1 MGSKVEGRLR
11 LFFLVR
17 ARGNIWPSSALQSM
31 QNVWEKTCAVCA
43 ALGAMPSSLLPSSF
57 SPTANIFA
65 EKSVNPLPPKPFER
79 IFDRPPT
86 AVTLTDSTFLSINGY
101 KSESIARPTQI
112 STPDVPSVV
121 RALTFCKSRW
131 RLHSMAV
138 SAKGSR
144 TDPWLDLP
152 SVEKRAVRLMV
163 ISRFHLTLRDPLL
176 RRSLSRGVINLG
188 ME

>member
-1 MGSKVEGRLR
+1 MGSKVERRLR

-43 ALGAMPSSLLPSSF
+43 ALGAMPSSLPSLLPSSF

-86 AVTLTDSTFLSINGY
+86 VTDSTFLSINGY
-101 KSESIARPTQI
+101 KSQVQLKYRPPMCRVSGHLLSANQDGVSIQWRSRQRVLLQI
-112 STPDVPSVV
+112 
-121 RALTFCKSRW
+121 RGLIYR
-131 RLHSMAV
+131 V
-138 SAKGSR
+138 S
-144 TDPWLDLP
+144 
-152 SVEKRAVRLMV
+152 KRGAAVRLMV

-176 RRSLSRGVINLG
+176 RRSLARGVINLG

>member
-43 ALGAMPSSLLPSSF
+43 ALGAMPSSLPSLLPSSF

-65 EKSVNPLPPKPFER
+65 EKSVNPPPPKPFER

-101 KSESIARPTQI
+101 KSESIAQPTQI
-112 STPDVPSVV
+112 STPDVPSVW
-121 RALTFCKSRW
+121 ALTFCKSRW

-152 SVEKRAVRLMV
+152 SVEKRGGRGRPTDGDLP
-163 ISRFHLTLRDPLL
+163 IPL
-176 RRSLSRGVINLG
+176 NPP
-188 ME
+188 